1 MAGGAP
7 SIRLIY
13 SSEQRDRL
21 GRATPPEIP
30 LASLKENRSM
40 QTFRSGRP
48 SRREVIRL
56 ATLAAI
62 GGASAN
68 ALEPI
73 GRTGGPSFAPGLNAY
88 SFLEQLNANQKD
100 ATEGIDLFGVVDFCA
115 LHDIPAVD
123 LTGYFFPG
131 YPEPPADGYVS
142 RMKRYVH
149 DRGIVI
155 SGTGVKNDFATA
167 DGAVRASGVQ
177 LTKTWIDVAA
187 RLGAPVVRVFAG
199 PHAPNKDWR
208 SVVGNA
214 PREEVE
220 AWMADALRE
229 CATYGETLGVLVAVQ
244 NHGDFIST
252 GPEHLSLLRRV
263 DHPWCGALVDTGKY
277 LTADPYADIAMMVP
291 YAVNWQIKETL
302 GSSLK
307 SPRSDFGRL
316 VRIIHDG
323 GYRGFVP
330 IETLSMGR
338 EHYDPSVEVVGVL
351 EALRQAITAV
361 S

>member
-1 MAGGAP
+1 MHAC
-7 SIRLIY
+7 
-13 SSEQRDRL
+13 
-21 GRATPPEIP
+21 
-30 LASLKENRSM
+30 
-40 QTFRSGRP
+40 RP
-48 SRREVIRL
+48 VRRSRRDTLRL
-56 ATLAAI
+56 AMLAAI
-62 GGASAN
+62 GAN
-68 ALEPI
+68 PAGALEPI
-73 GRTGGPSFAPGLNAY
+73 ERTGGPSFAPGLNAY
-88 SFLEQLNANQKD
+88 SFLEQLNANQRD

-115 LHDIPAVD
+115 LHDIAAVD

-131 YPEPPADGYVS
+131 YPEPPADAYVS
-142 RMKRYVH
+142 RMKRHVH

-155 SGTGVKNDFATA
+155 CGTGVKNDFTTA
-167 DGAVRASGVQ
+167 DGSVRASGVQ

-199 PHAPNKDWR
+199 PHGPIRDWR
-208 SVVGNA
+208 SVVGGA

-220 AWMADALRE
+220 AWMADSLRE
-229 CATYGETLGVLVAVQ
+229 CAAYGETRGVLVAVQ

-291 YAVNWQIKETL
+291 HAVNWQVKETL

-307 SPRSDFGRL
+307 SARTDFGRL
-316 VRIIHDG
+316 ARIIHDG

-330 IETLSMGR
+330 IETLAMGR
-338 EHYDPSVEVVGVL
+338 ERYDPAVEVVGVL
-351 EALRQAITAV
+351 DALRQAIAEI